1 MSRTAATVTNETPSG
16 AAHHLLAYLEEGRVR
31 VYAPRRQSLW
41 IMQQLPQAEE
51 LRIETQLREL
61 HRTGRA
67 DGRGGG
73 AAPQGRR
80 DVPRKGAL
88 RKGLI
93 RTNRK
98 RTNR

>member
-61 HRTGRA
+61 HRTGRRTA
-67 DGRGGG
+67 VVEV
-73 AAPQGRR
+73 QLRR

>member
-51 LRIETQLREL
+51 LRRRTAVVEVQLRRDEETFRVRVL
-61 HRTGRA
+61 CVRA
-67 DGRGGG
+67 
-73 AAPQGRR
+73 
-80 DVPRKGAL
+80 
-88 RKGLI
+88 
-93 RTNRK
+93 
-98 RTNR
+98 

>member
-51 LRIETQLREL
+51 QRIETQLREL
-61 HRTGRA
+61 HRTGRRTA
-67 DGRGGG
+67 MVEG
-73 AAPQGRR
+73 QLRR
-80 DVPRKGAL
+80 DEETFRVRVLCVRA
-88 RKGLI
+88 
-93 RTNRK
+93 
-98 RTNR
+98 

>member
-51 LRIETQLREL
+51 
-61 HRTGRA
+61 
-67 DGRGGG
+67 
-73 AAPQGRR
+73 
-80 DVPRKGAL
+80 
-88 RKGLI
+88 
-93 RTNRK
+93 
-98 RTNR
+98 

>member
-61 HRTGRA
+61 HRTGRRTA
-67 DGRGGG
+67 VVEV
-73 AAPQGRR
+73 QLRR
-80 DVPRKGAL
+80 DEETFRVRVLCLSA
-88 RKGLI
+88 
-93 RTNRK
+93 
-98 RTNR
+98 

>member
-51 LRIETQLREL
+51 
-61 HRTGRA
+61 HRTGRRTA
-67 DGRGGG
+67 VVEV
-73 AAPQGRR
+73 QLRR
-80 DVPRKGAL
+80 DEETFRVRVLCVRA
-88 RKGLI
+88 
-93 RTNRK
+93 
-98 RTNR
+98 

>member
-51 LRIETQLREL
+51 QRIETQLREL
-61 HRTGRA
+61 HRTGRRTA
-67 DGRGGG
+67 VV
-73 AAPQGRR
+73 GRR
-80 DVPRKGAL
+80 DVPRKGTL

>member
-41 IMQQLPQAEE
+41 IMQQLPQAED
-51 LRIETQLREL
+51 RA
-61 HRTGRA
+61 A

-80 DVPRKGAL
+80 DVPRKGTL

>member
-51 LRIETQLREL
+51 LRIETSSANC
-61 HRTGRA
+61 TGP
-67 DGRGGG
+67 GGG
-73 AAPQGRR
+73 RPWWRCSSAGTKRR
-80 DVPRKGAL
+80 SA
-88 RKGLI
+88 
-93 RTNRK
+93 
-98 RTNR
+98 